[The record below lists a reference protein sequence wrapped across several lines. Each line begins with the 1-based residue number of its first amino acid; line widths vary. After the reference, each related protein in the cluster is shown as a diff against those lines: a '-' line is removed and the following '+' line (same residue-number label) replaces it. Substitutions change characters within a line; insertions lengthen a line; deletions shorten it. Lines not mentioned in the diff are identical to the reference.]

1 MKGQV
6 WGGFIGLGL
15 AVGLCFVTSEEL
27 ATRRHKHVTERLD
40 KIADLINKKAN
51 RLGPFDLTLGDT
63 AAEKQAYAKTH
74 MWCPEWAGLLGGAWV
89 DKKHYSDC
97 KQGDVQLT
105 VDDPPAEVVAKEK
118 THVLCR
124 GVWVEKKNY
133 ASGPVGPGGW
143 RSTWDD
149 CKGDWVWMKEGG
161 CK

>member
-6 WGGFIGLGL
+6 WGGSFFFAL
-15 AVGLCFVTSEEL
+15 AMAIALSFVTSEEL

-40 KIADLINKKAN
+40 KIADLINKAN
-51 RLGPFDLTLGDT
+51 LLEARPTGPEPT
-63 AAEKQAYAKTH
+63 AAEELAFSKTH
-74 MWCPEWAGLLGGAWV
+74 MWCPEWAGPLGGAWV

-97 KQGDVQLT
+97 NVGVRLT